1 MTLGG
6 ALVGSGW
13 RWLQRYGLGVPIV
26 LGIVMVVTLVLFFA
40 IGSGFR
46 DPEGIEAGN
55 VDEYVIGEPIYRE
68 VDRIWLVRVS
78 EDEML
83 ALYDKDPHS
92 KCQALWYENEEYMG
106 TEGWFNEPCMN
117 FHYDYAGNCFDER
130 CERGLDQFPV
140 RIDDDGT
147 VLMDVSRFKAGP
159 TYDPAATPLVA
170 PTSD

>member
-1 MTLGG
+1 MGG
-6 ALVGSGW
+6 GFVDSGW

-46 DPEGIEAGN
+46 DPEAIEAGN
-55 VDEYVIGEPIYRE
+55 IEDYDIGDPIYRE

-92 KCQALWYENEEYMG
+92 KCQALWYENEEFMG
-106 TEGWFNEPCMN
+106 TKGWFNEPCMD

-130 CERGLDQFPV
+130 CERGLDQFPAT
-140 RIDDDGT
+140 IDDDGA
-147 VLMDVSRFKAGP
+147 VLLDVSKFKAGV
-159 TYDPAATPLVA
+159 TYDPAATPLA
-170 PTSD
+170 PPASG